1 MFGRCHDITSNEQ
14 RASGW
19 HGTYVADDTY
29 DVFVSYSRAD
39 GRHAVEI
46 DSVLRDKGRARS
58 LRPRRRSPSGVSH
71 RKRRSASRRG
81 SNLYWLR
88 LWSSAPYRRQFF
100 FQRSQL
106 SVAPANGLADRFLKV
121 LTVLVFAVVD
131 QFVVRADYYDV
142 RFFARGGLG

>member
-1 MFGRCHDITSNEQ
+1 MGFGNKVATTGLVGTGPTWRTIPTTCSSATLARTGATRWRSIRSCVT
-14 RASGW
+14 RA
-19 HGTYVADDTY
+19 
-29 DVFVSYSRAD
+29 
-39 GRHAVEI
+39 
-46 DSVLRDKGRARS
+46 ARGHCGA
-58 LRPRRRSPSGVSH
+58 RRRSPSGVSH